1 MIMRKNPD
9 VVGIFRIT
17 MKSESDNFRSSAIQG
32 IIRRLKDE
40 DVEVVIY
47 EPTLK
52 DEAFADC
59 RVIKDFKEF
68 SNESDVIIANRFEKA
83 LEPVKD
89 KLYTRDIFF
98 RD

>member
-1 MIMRKNPD
+1 
-9 VVGIFRIT
+9 

-52 DEAFADC
+52 DDTFADC
-59 RVIKDFKEF
+59 RVIKDFKVF
-68 SNESDVIIANRFEKA
+68 SSESDVIIANKFEFL
-83 LEPVKD
+83 LEPDKD
-89 KLYTRDIFF
+89 KIYTIDIFF

>member
-1 MIMRKNPD
+1 
-9 VVGIFRIT
+9 

-52 DEAFADC
+52 DDTFADC

-68 SNESDVIIANRFEKA
+68 LNESDVIIANRFEST
-83 LEPVKD
+83 LEPLKD
-89 KLYTRDIFF
+89 KICAREIFF